1 MSEKTILVP
10 SDFSAVADNAIN
22 HANRVAETTGSS
34 ITVLHVVSA
43 EKKKEMAQKKLDMYL
58 ERHRTEYPK
67 ANFRSH
73 VSVGN
78 IFDDI
83 GDVAKEIGASLI
95 VMGTHGMKGM
105 QFLVGSNAL
114 RVVSNSETPIIIVQE
129 RPARFDDYND
139 IVVPMDLSK
148 ETKQKLK
155 VVADLG
161 KYFDSRVHL
170 VSPSEKDEH
179 LKNQLSR
186 NMAYA
191 KQYMIEQGLSPNCE
205 TAEEDSG
212 DFDDGVIRHAVKK
225 DADIIAIMNLGVNSL
240 MGIFGGK
247 FAQRIIT
254 NEAQIPVLILNPK
267 SMTLSSDVFG
277 VFS

>member
-34 ITVLHVVSA
+34 ITVLHVVSV
-43 EKKKEMAQKKLDMYL
+43 EKKKEIAQRKLDMYL
-58 ERHRTEYPK
+58 ERHRAEYPK
-67 ANFRSH
+67 ATFKSH

-83 GDVAKEIGASLI
+83 GDVAKDIGASLI

-170 VSPSEKDEH
+170 ISPSEKDEH
-179 LKNQLSR
+179 LKNQLTR

-191 KQYMIEQGLSPNCE
+191 KQYMTEQGLSPNCE
-205 TAEEDSG
+205 TSEEDSG